1 METNLKSNLSN
12 MEQRKLSKLRNAETI
27 VIKLEDKRGGGGAA
41 VILSTGHYQNMIMQ
55 HVLEENRYKKLGS
68 CINNKV

>member
-12 MEQRKLSKLRNAETI
+12 MEQRELSKLRNAETI
-27 VIKLEDKRGGGGAA
+27 VIKLEDKRGGGAA
-41 VILSTGHYQNMIMQ
+41 IILSTGHYQNMIMQ
-55 HVLEENRYKKLGS
+55 HVLDENRYKKLGS

>member
-27 VIKLEDKRGGGGAA
+27 VIKLEDKRGGG
-41 VILSTGHYQNMIMQ
+41 
-55 HVLEENRYKKLGS
+55 VLQ
-68 CINNKV
+68 